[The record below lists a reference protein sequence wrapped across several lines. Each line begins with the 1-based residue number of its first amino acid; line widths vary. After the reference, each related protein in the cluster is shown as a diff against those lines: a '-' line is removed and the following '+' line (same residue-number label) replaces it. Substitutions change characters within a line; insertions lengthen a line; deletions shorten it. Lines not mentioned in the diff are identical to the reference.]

1 MVSNPI
7 LQRIKI
13 NKNGINRNDFS
24 ILNITNPSIHYS
36 TTGHFLTLAGFLKI
50 SQLVQVKHILFFI
63 QDRQC
68 IRSVEGAVMLS
79 FCVRSRLK

>member
-7 LQRIKI
+7 LQHRKI
-13 NKNGINRNDFS
+13 NKNGINRNYFS
-24 ILNITNPSIHYS
+24 ILNITNPPIHYS
-36 TTGHFLTLAGFLKI
+36 TTGHFLTLAGFFKI

-79 FCVRSRLK
+79 FCVWSRLK